1 MSMRRHM
8 FVSLKQGLSSILL
21 LDLAVINMIDSIYSD
36 ASLINQKHDIFLGH
50 TLNIQNCTTHWT
62 MRINRPNR
70 LTVMK
75 YFTRHPHPTNV
86 MPCCSLGNFIF
97 VLGSSIKS
105 SIVRVE
111 LSIVQWCIVFYDHRN
126 NAEKNQINLLFSNFQ
141 FPSFLQWFCSYFVSA
156 FFARDETWQNRF
168 VVDFVAL
175 VVVCMAAGYRYF
187 CTYLVQ
193 HVCVCPLAIASLL
206 LCA

>member
-1 MSMRRHM
+1 
-8 FVSLKQGLSSILL
+8 
-21 LDLAVINMIDSIYSD
+21 MISFWD
-36 ASLINQKHDIFLGH
+36 K
-50 TLNIQNCTTHWT
+50 HWT
-62 MRINRPNR
+62 YSTAQHTEWINRPNR

-111 LSIVQWCIVFYDHRN
+111 LSIVQWCIVFNEHRN
-126 NAEKNQINLLFSNFQ
+126 NAEKTLINLLFSIIFSQ
-141 FPSFLQWFCSYFVSA
+141 LFTMILQLFCKRILR
-156 FFARDETWQNRF
+156 ARWETWQNRF

-175 VVVCMAAGYRYF
+175 VVVCMAAWQQATGTFVRTA
-187 CTYLVQ
+187 CL
-193 HVCVCPLAIASLL
+193 CLPPACDCELAFYVHENIDTS
-206 LCA
+206 